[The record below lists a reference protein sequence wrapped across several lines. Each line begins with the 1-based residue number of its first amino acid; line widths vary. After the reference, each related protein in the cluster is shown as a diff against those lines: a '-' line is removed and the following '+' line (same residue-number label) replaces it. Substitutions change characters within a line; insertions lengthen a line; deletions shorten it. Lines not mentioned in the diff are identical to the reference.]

1 MSATNNFSKVLGE
14 GSFGVVYYGKL
25 YNGQEVAVKRLSTT
39 HQGAKEI
46 FTEVCLY
53 YIYITKTTKF
63 IILTCKYNFSI
74 FLNIN

>member
-25 YNGQEVAVKRLSTT
+25 PNGQEVAVKRLSTT
-39 HQGAKEI
+39 SLQGAKEF

-53 YIYITKTTKF
+53 IYH
-63 IILTCKYNFSI
+63 
-74 FLNIN
+74 